1 MHAPITDI
9 SQLKRIC
16 FWLGAVGL
24 VVACAMT
31 FEFGKAMSYSHAIA
45 LCLLTIAV
53 AVMWPYV
60 DHLWH
65 PGSKVPAFVVG
76 TLALLF
82 TVAEFG
88 SHLGYTVGHR
98 VRDTQETGVVNAT
111 YKQAQESLASE
122 KQNLQL
128 WRDQLAKLQEQYAW
142 APTVS
147 ADGLRAKLASH
158 DKAIQLETARGGC
171 KGKCLGLMKAKADTE
186 EKIAIAEQASDLK
199 KRIEATQRILDRKG
213 ETAKTTEFKTSK
225 IVNQTNF
232 AAQLWTAN
240 IEPDAEAREWTQIGI
255 GFIISLVTTFLPACM
270 WFIAFRD
277 AAHTSDKGTV
287 SRERAPVASG
297 NISAPTPTTSVPPVP
312 PSQSYQQQLEALVAA
327 MRQPALSL
335 TSTSASLRDLARAQG
350 LVSA

>member
-1 MHAPITDI
+1 MHAPVTDI
-9 SQLKRIC
+9 ATLKRMC
-16 FWLGAVGL
+16 FWIGL
-24 VVACAMT
+24 AGLIVSCAMS
-31 FEFGKAMSYSHAIA
+31 FAFGSSMSYAHAIA
-45 LCLLTIAV
+45 LCLLTISV
-53 AVMWPYV
+53 ALLWPYV
-60 DHLWH
+60 DHLWNT
-65 PGSKVPAFVVG
+65 GSKVPAVVVG
-76 TLALLF
+76 ALAVMF
-82 TVAEFG
+82 TIAEFG
-88 SHLGYTVGHR
+88 SHMGYTVGHR

-158 DKAIQLETARGGC
+158 DKAIALETARGGC
-171 KGKCLGLMKAKADTE
+171 KGKCLTLMKAKADTE
-186 EKIAIAEQASDLK
+186 EKIAIAEQATDLK

-255 GFIISLVTTFLPACM
+255 GFIISLVTTFLPAAM

-277 AAHTSDKGTV
+277 ATHTR
-287 SRERAPVASG
+287 RERAPVASG
-297 NISAPTPTTSVPPVP
+297 TVTAPTPTTSVPPVP
-312 PSQSYQQQLEALVAA
+312 PSQSYQQQLEAMIAA
-327 MRQPALSL
+327 MRQPSLSL
-335 TSTSASLRDLARAQG
+335 NSTTASLRDLARAQG
-350 LVSA
+350 LVPA

>member
-1 MHAPITDI
+1 M
-9 SQLKRIC
+9 
-16 FWLGAVGL
+16 
-24 VVACAMT
+24 
-31 FEFGKAMSYSHAIA
+31 
-45 LCLLTIAV
+45 
-53 AVMWPYV
+53 
-60 DHLWH
+60 
-65 PGSKVPAFVVG
+65 
-76 TLALLF
+76 
-82 TVAEFG
+82 
-88 SHLGYTVGHR
+88 GYTVGHR

-158 DKAIQLETARGGC
+158 DKAIALETARGGC
-171 KGKCLGLMKAKADTE
+171 KGKCLTLMKAKADTE
-186 EKIAIAEQASDLK
+186 EKIAIAEQATDLK

-255 GFIISLVTTFLPACM
+255 GFIISLVTTFLPAAM

-277 AAHTSDKGTV
+277 ATHTR
-287 SRERAPVASG
+287 RERAPVASG
-297 NISAPTPTTSVPPVP
+297 TVTAPTPTTSVPPVP
-312 PSQSYQQQLEALVAA
+312 PSQSYQQQLEAMIAA
-327 MRQPALSL
+327 MRQPSLSL
-335 TSTSASLRDLARAQG
+335 NSTTASLRDLARAQG
-350 LVSA
+350 LVPA

>member
-65 PGSKVPAFVVG
+65 SGSKVPAFVVG
-76 TLALLF
+76 TLAVLF
-82 TVAEFG
+82 TLAEFG

-122 KQNLQL
+122 KQNLGM
-128 WRDQLAKLQEQYAW
+128 WRELAKLKEQHAW

-186 EKIAIAEQASDLK
+186 EKIAIAEEASNLA
-199 KRIEATQRILDRKG
+199 KRIEATQRILDKKG

-255 GFIISLVTTFLPACM
+255 GFIISLVTTFLPAAM

-277 AAHTSDKGTV
+277 ASHTTS

-297 NISAPTPTTSVPPVP
+297 NITAPQPTTSVPPVP
-312 PSQSYQQQLEALVAA
+312 PSQSYQQQLEALIAA
-327 MRQPALSL
+327 MRAPSLSL
-335 TSTSASLRDLARAQG
+335 NSTSASLRDLARAQG
-350 LVSA
+350 LVPA

>member
-24 VVACAMT
+24 LVACAMT

-65 PGSKVPAFVVG
+65 SGSKVPAFVVG
-76 TLALLF
+76 TLAVLF
-82 TVAEFG
+82 TLAEFG

-122 KQNLQL
+122 KGNIDL
-128 WRDQLAKLQEQYAW
+128 WKKQLADLQAQNAW
-142 APTVS
+142 ATTVS
-147 ADGLRAKLASH
+147 ADGLRAQLASH

-171 KGKCLGLMKAKADTE
+171 KGKCLKLMERKADVE
-186 EKIAIAEQASDLK
+186 NKIAVAEQARDLN
-199 KRIEATQRILDRKG
+199 KRIEATQRIIDKKG

-255 GFIISLVTTFLPACM
+255 GFIISLVTTFLPAAM

-277 AAHTSDKGTV
+277 ASHTE
-287 SRERAPVASG
+287 RRRAPIASG
-297 NISAPTPTTSVPPVP
+297 NVTAPTPTTSVPPVG
-312 PSQSYQQQLEALVAA
+312 PSPSYQQQLEAMIAA
-327 MRQPALSL
+327 MRQPSLSL
-335 TSTSASLRDLARAQG
+335 NSTTASLRDLARAQG
-350 LVSA
+350 LVPA